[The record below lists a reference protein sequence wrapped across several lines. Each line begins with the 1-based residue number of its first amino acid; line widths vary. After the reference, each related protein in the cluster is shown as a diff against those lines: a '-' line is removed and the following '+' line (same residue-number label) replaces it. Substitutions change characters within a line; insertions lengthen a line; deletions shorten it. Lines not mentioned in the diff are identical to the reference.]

1 MAKPG
6 DGPVEAFRQ
15 VTGAAMRAVAHEP
28 ELQVA
33 FAPEPPALRGAEA
46 RLPLPSRE
54 LAREEVAIVRGEADA
69 MALKLRHHDEAIH
82 RKTAPGGAMS
92 RQIFNAVEQARCEAM
107 GARRMAGTALNL
119 AAALEVSQQNPRHF
133 FQRATLARL
142 GKDEEG

>member
-15 VTGAAMRAVAHEP
+15 ITGAAMRAVAHAP

-33 FAPEPPALRGAEA
+33 FAPEPPALRGTEA
-46 RLPLPSRE
+46 RLPMPSRE
-54 LAREEVAIVRGEADA
+54 LPREEVAIVRGEADA
-69 MALKLRHHDEAIH
+69 LALKLRHHDEKVH
-82 RKTAPGGAMS
+82 KRTAPSGAMS

-119 AAALEVSQQNPRHF
+119 AAALEERCRTQGY
-133 FQRATLARL
+133 ARVT
-142 GKDEEG
+142 